1 MEPLQISGKNLTID
15 DVVAVA
21 YGRSVA
27 LDPAA
32 LPAIERSRAAIEQL
46 VAEGRIA
53 YGVTTGF
60 GRFKDK
66 LISADQVK
74 QLQLN
79 LLRSHAVGVGPVLEE
94 PVVRAM
100 LLIRANTLAIGY
112 SGVRPRIINL
122 LLELLEKNVSP
133 HIPSQGSL
141 GASGDLAPLAH
152 LALVLIGE
160 GQATYRGE
168 LLDGSSALEKA
179 GLSPVKLEA
188 KEGVAL
194 INGTTLMAGLGA
206 VTIRIA

>member
-21 YGRSVA
+21 NGRSA
-27 LDPAA
+27 TLDPAA
-32 LPAIERSRAAIEQL
+32 LPAIERSRLAVEQL

-66 LISADQVK
+66 LISPDQVK

-112 SGVRPRIINL
+112 SGV
-122 LLELLEKNVSP
+122 
-133 HIPSQGSL
+133 
-141 GASGDLAPLAH
+141 
-152 LALVLIGE
+152 
-160 GQATYRGE
+160 
-168 LLDGSSALEKA
+168 
-179 GLSPVKLEA
+179 
-188 KEGVAL
+188 
-194 INGTTLMAGLGA
+194 
-206 VTIRIA
+206 